1 MQDQPNK
8 QPDRVQVKNHPG
20 IFFRLDAKGK
30 RRYCFSYY
38 DSNGKQRWKTVGDNL
53 TEAEAVRDELRSHKR
68 KGGRVAPTNR
78 RFTHIAAD
86 WLNEQEH
93 RVRPRTYED
102 YQLRLE
108 RVNPY
113 IGPVRISEMENRHIV
128 GLIRFLS
135 EPDNGRNRDSGY
147 SPATIKNTLGPVS
160 RVFKYAVR
168 RGYISHNP
176 FDLLDSDERPKGD
189 SEREQRILDKD
200 ELGKLLAKSPDRYRA
215 LLATAAFTGLRL
227 MELLG
232 LRWMDIDFDGGFV
245 RVHWQLSRRRGEG
258 LVRPKTKQASRD
270 VVLMPTLGKMLREHR
285 LASPFSEDLDYI
297 FTTGTGEPFGWSNV
311 TRRGLHKAVQNAKLK
326 EPRPRFHDLRH
337 TYASLL
343 IAQGANVEF
352 VRSQLGHKDATVT
365 LRVYAHLFGAQEHAA
380 RTRQL
385 LEDGFGATLTGK
397 AVVREASEEI
407 ETEEVGQVLGMA
419 ALQAKR
425 GVAEGG

>member
-1 MQDQPNK
+1 M
-8 QPDRVQVKNHPG
+8 
-20 IFFRLDAKGK
+20 DAKGK

-86 WLNEQEH
+86 WLNEQER

-113 IGPVRISEMENRHIV
+113 IGQVRISEMEDRHIV
-128 GLIRFLS
+128 GLIKKLT
-135 EPDNGRNRDSGY
+135 EANY

-168 RGYISHNP
+168 RGYISYNP
-176 FDLLDSDERPKGD
+176 FDLLDSDERPNGD
-189 SEREQRILDKD
+189 SDREQRILDRD
-200 ELGKLLAKSPDRYRA
+200 EIGKLLAKSPDRYRP
-215 LLATAAFTGLRL
+215 LLATAVFTGLRL
-227 MELLG
+227 MEVLG
-232 LRWMDIDFDGGFV
+232 LRWEDIDLDEGFV

-258 LVRPKTKQASRD
+258 IVRPKTKQAIRN
-270 VVLMPTLGKMLREHR
+270 VVLMPALGKMLREHR
-285 LASPFSEDLDYI
+285 LASPYSEDLDYV

-311 TRRGLHKAVQNAKLK
+311 TRRGLHKAVKNARLK
-326 EPRPRFHDLRH
+326 DPRPRFHDLRH

-365 LRVYAHLFGAQEHAA
+365 LRVYAHLFGAQEHADK
-380 RTRQL
+380 TRQL
-385 LEDGFGATLTGK
+385 LEEGFGATLSGK
-397 AVVREASEEI
+397 AVVRGTSEEI
-407 ETEEVGQVLGMA
+407 ETDEVGQVLEMA

-425 GVAEGG
+425 EVAESG